1 MRMSAASTPMRVAI
15 PTTAEVKK
23 MSKSNEHKKDFREDK
38 FARAY
43 YCQHAR
49 LNQLRQDKKQSRRK
63 TRRKNKKL
71 SQNLLTKSTKYAI
84 IVSQKER

>member
-1 MRMSAASTPMRVAI
+1 LPQGLDKSP
-15 PTTAEVKK
+15 EVWYNIDVPKRGGK
-23 MSKSNEHKKDFREDK
+23 EMSKSNEHKKDFREDK

-49 LNQLRQDKKQSRRK
+49 LNQLREDKKQSRRK

-71 SQNLLTKSTKYAI
+71 LENHLTN
-84 IVSQKER
+84 E